1 MRRGCKMTFR
11 ALSIRPN
18 GKQKLHVKLG
28 YKTAKI
34 TVEIPVKRLAIQAV
48 RAAFGPK
55 ARIVGG
61 RHD

>member
-1 MRRGCKMTFR
+1 MTFK

-18 GKQKLHVKLG
+18 GKQKLHVRLG

-34 TVEIPVKRLAIQAV
+34 TVEIPVKRLAVQAV

-61 RHD
+61 RR